1 MTLSD
6 IVVDGQIIEA
16 VDEFIY
22 LGSKLTSD
30 GRCTPDVLRRI
41 GIASSAMNDLSRV
54 WSQRKLSVRTKLRIY
69 IPPALTYSAIWV

>member
-1 MTLSD
+1 MGQNKYTEYRVWNLTLNN
-6 IVVDGQIIEA
+6 IVVDGQTIEA

-41 GIASSAMNDLSRV
+41 GIAF
-54 WSQRKLSVRTKLRIY
+54 SQ
-69 IPPALTYSAIWV
+69 